1 MDKIDGAP
9 PLPLS
14 SLLGQGQAQAT
25 NKPSTE
31 SVRTD
36 SSGSTDGTATTQ
48 DRVTIDESTQVL
60 RQTEASL
67 DSEPPVDSAKV
78 AKIRQAVTE
87 GSYEVN
93 AGRIADSFLATE
105 SSLYNK

>member
-31 SVRTD
+31 SARTD
-36 SSGSTDGTATTQ
+36 TGASTEGANTTR
-48 DRVTIDESTQVL
+48 DKVTIDESTQVL
-60 RQTEASL
+60 RQSEASL
-67 DSEPPVDSAKV
+67 DSEPPLDSDKV
-78 AKIRQAVTE
+78 AKIRQAVAD

-105 SSLYNK
+105 SALYNK

>member
-25 NKPSTE
+25 NKPSPE
-31 SVRTD
+31 STRTD
-36 SSGSTDGTATTQ
+36 SSGATDRTATAQ

-67 DSEPPVDSAKV
+67 NNEPPVDTEKV
-78 AKIRQAVTE
+78 AKIRQAVAD
-87 GSYEVN
+87 GSYEIN

>member
-31 SVRTD
+31 SARTD
-36 SSGSTDGTATTQ
+36 GSGSTEGSAAPR

-60 RQTEASL
+60 RQSEASL
-67 DSEPPVDSAKV
+67 DTEPPVDSDKV
-78 AKIRQAVTE
+78 AKIRQAVAD

-93 AGRIADSFLATE
+93 AGRVADSFLATE
-105 SSLYNK
+105 SALFNK